1 MAPHNLPTV
10 VWKTCPIRSS
20 LGVLGRR
27 WTLLV
32 LRDVSFFR
40 KVRFSDTLRNYPG
53 LNARLLSIRLKEL
66 QREALVERVTNP
78 DDRRE
83 VWYNI
88 TEKGQDVVPILSAF
102 IQYGAKHRAKEVFKD
117 KIPRE
122 FETLFPQDREYMLG
136 QLFDYA
142 RSREATKVRGGWPSR
157 NGRAARAVSA
167 AIRGSSRGPN

>member
-1 MAPHNLPTV
+1 M
-10 VWKTCPIRSS
+10 WRTCPIRSS

-27 WTLLV
+27 WALLV

-40 KVRFSDTLRNYPG
+40 KVRFSDILRNNPG
-53 LNARLLSIRLKEL
+53 LNARLLSLRLQEL
-66 QREALVERVTNP
+66 QQEGLVDRVTNP

-102 IQYGAKHRAKEVFKD
+102 IQYGAKHRAREVFKD
-117 KIPRE
+117 KTPRE
-122 FETLFPQDREYMLG
+122 FEALFPHDREYMLG

-142 RSREATKVRGGWPSR
+142 RSPHAPRARGGWPAR
-157 NGRAARAVSA
+157 NGRNTPPSRTATPR
-167 AIRGSSRGPN
+167 SSRGPN